1 MKKILIIGGTSFL
14 GYHFKNYARNN
25 YKITSTYLTSKPDE
39 NNFVRCNVLSN
50 ADLYSL
56 NKFDV
61 VMHYSSII
69 SGKDKIKKNLYMVK
83 NILNYCNK
91 NSSKYIY
98 LSSSQVNFK
107 VNSEYKQSKIE
118 SEKLIQQK
126 SNDYV
131 IVRPAAPYGEKLNLL
146 LTRNQSFH
154 ILADLISKMPFI
166 PIIGNGKYLR
176 QPVNIHNLNELLV
189 NCIESNVKNV
199 VFEIGGP
206 EQLSFNEIVDTI
218 VKSKQK
224 KFRIK
229 IHLPKFIFIFAS
241 QFFKFIDK
249 DLVNAVTSDE
259 FADNK
264 TWEEYF
270 PDIKLIPFKQGVN
283 IL

>member
-1 MKKILIIGGTSFL
+1 MKEILIIGGTSFL
-14 GYHFKNYARNN
+14 GYHFKNFATGN

-39 NNFVRCNVLSN
+39 KNFVRCNALSI

-56 NKFDV
+56 ERFDV
-61 VMHYSSII
+61 VIHYSSII
-69 SGKDKIKKNLYMVK
+69 SGKDKIKKNLSMVN

-91 NSSKYIY
+91 YSSKYIY
-98 LSSSQVNFK
+98 MSSSQVNFK
-107 VNSEYKQSKIE
+107 VDSEYKQSKIE
-118 SEKLIQQK
+118 SENLIKQK
-126 SNDYV
+126 SNNYV
-131 IVRPAAPYGEKLNLL
+131 IVRPAAPYGEKPNLL
-146 LTRNQSFH
+146 LARNQSFH
-154 ILADLISKMPFI
+154 ILSDLISKMPFI

-189 NCIESNVKNV
+189 NCIDSNVRNV

-206 EQLSFNEIVDTI
+206 DQLSFNEIVDII

-224 KFRIK
+224 NISIK
-229 IHLPKFIFIFAS
+229 IHLPKFVFIFAS

-270 PDIKLIPFKQGVN
+270 PEIKLIPFKQGVN